1 MDSGKWDERYRAA
14 SADPAGRL
22 WSVAPH
28 ETVRELVAALVP
40 GRALD
45 LATGDGRN
53 AVFLAQHGWDV
64 IGVDFSAEA
73 IRLARQ
79 RANELGAQVQWVV
92 ADARSYQPDGRV
104 DLVVVTYLHLPE
116 AEIRTVLRAAASWI
130 APGGHLLVLG
140 HDKENLAS
148 GAPGPSDPEILYS
161 TDLLESGAVGLRI
174 DRSER
179 LFRDSDVDPEGPG
192 DGAAIAVDTLL
203 FATHAP
209 SD

>member
-28 ETVRELVAALVP
+28 ETVRELVATLDP

-53 AVFLAQHGWDV
+53 AVFLARLGWDV
-64 IGVDFSAEA
+64 TGVDFSAEG

-79 RANELGAQVQWVV
+79 RAQELGARVHWVV
-92 ADARSYQPDGRV
+92 ADARSYHTDEPF

-116 AEIRTVLRAAASWI
+116 AEIRSVLRSAASWI

-140 HDKENLAS
+140 HDKDNLTS
-148 GAPGPSDPEILYS
+148 GAPGPNDPEILYS

-174 DRSER
+174 DRSEQ
-179 LFRDSDVDPEGPG
+179 LFRDSEVDPEAPG
-192 DGAAIAVDTLL
+192 DGTAIAVDTLL
-203 FATHAP
+203 FATQPAR
-209 SD
+209 D

>member
-1 MDSGKWDERYRAA
+1 MDSDKWDERYRAA
-14 SADPAGRL
+14 SADSGRL

-28 ETVRELVAALVP
+28 HTIQELIATLDA

-53 AVFLAQHGWDV
+53 AIFLAQGGWDV
-64 IGVDFSAEA
+64 TGVDFSAEG

-79 RANELGAQVQWVV
+79 RAYELGAQVQWVV
-92 ADARSYQPDGRV
+92 ADARSYQPDGGF

-148 GAPGPSDPEILYS
+148 GAPGPSDVGLLYS
-161 TDLLESGAVGLRI
+161 TDLLESAAVGLRI

-179 LFRDSDVDPEGPG
+179 LFRDSGVDPEGPG
-192 DGAAIAVDTLL
+192 EGAAIAVDTLL